1 MVYGF
6 GFRVSGLCL
15 GFIIS
20 PTLCTF
26 LFCLTNQVLEEV
38 VDRRR
43 IGYAALSDTTIGSE
57 RVELADG
64 TTDDFVSIPLPN
76 AISDLCRK
84 SPNFLQ
90 ALRDMAEKIS
100 PRLHAYACT
109 RTLN

>member
-1 MVYGF
+1 MSLL
-6 GFRVSGLCL
+6 VSLA
-15 GFIIS
+15 
-20 PTLCTF
+20 
-26 LFCLTNQVLEEV
+26 NQVLED

-43 IGYAALSDTTIGSE
+43 MGEAALSAITIGSE

-64 TTDDFVSIPLPN
+64 TTDDFVSISLPN

-90 ALRDMAEKIS
+90 ALRDMAEKIG

>member
-1 MVYGF
+1 MLQG
-6 GFRVSGLCL
+6 
-15 GFIIS
+15 
-20 PTLCTF
+20 
-26 LFCLTNQVLEEV
+26 V

-43 IGYAALSDTTIGSE
+43 IGYAALGDTTIGSE

-64 TTDDFVSIPLPN
+64 TTDDFVSISLPD
-76 AISDLCRK
+76 AVSDLCRN

-90 ALRDMAEKIS
+90 ALRDMVEKIG

>member
-1 MVYGF
+1 MLS
-6 GFRVSGLCL
+6 RA
-15 GFIIS
+15 
-20 PTLCTF
+20 
-26 LFCLTNQVLEEV
+26 V
-38 VDRRR
+38 V
-43 IGYAALSDTTIGSE
+43 SDTAIGSE

-64 TTDDFVSIPLPN
+64 TTDDFVSITLPD

-90 ALRDMAEKIS
+90 ALRDMTEKIG